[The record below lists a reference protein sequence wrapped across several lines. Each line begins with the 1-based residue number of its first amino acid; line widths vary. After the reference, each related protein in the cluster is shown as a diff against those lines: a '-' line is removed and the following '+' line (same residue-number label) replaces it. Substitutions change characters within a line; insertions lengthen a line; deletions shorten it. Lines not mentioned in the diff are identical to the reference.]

1 MVEMA
6 FKVNPGTTFY
16 KNYFATKE
24 EKAHFIEIAKQFFDK
39 YFPDEKL
46 SYVLNDRLTV
56 DLKPEL
62 LAKYESQVMKRRDP
76 YGFVIFKQRSPMNC
90 LWEDEVC
97 KNVNG
102 KKFLANQFWWADFNG
117 SGRITTELWDDEQGN
132 IYGYYSCEYATR
144 STKVPD
150 TVTQIKLSEYH
161 AAYEAYT
168 EAKKATADA
177 AATA

>member
-56 DLKPEL
+56 DLKPETASVRQSVL
-62 LAKYESQVMKRRDP
+62 LKSASIPAMTLLTMSSYP
-76 YGFVIFKQRSPMNC
+76 
-90 LWEDEVC
+90 L
-97 KNVNG
+97 
-102 KKFLANQFWWADFNG
+102 
-117 SGRITTELWDDEQGN
+117 
-132 IYGYYSCEYATR
+132 SC
-144 STKVPD
+144 
-150 TVTQIKLSEYH
+150 
-161 AAYEAYT
+161 
-168 EAKKATADA
+168 
-177 AATA
+177 

>member
-24 EKAHFIEIAKQFFDK
+24 EKTHFIEIAKQFFDK

-76 YGFVIFKQRSPMNC
+76 HGFVIFKQRSPMNC

-102 KKFLANQFWWADFNG
+102 KKFLPTSSGGPTSTVLAASLRSCGMMSREISTDIIPANMQLAAPRFQTPL
-117 SGRITTELWDDEQGN
+117 R
-132 IYGYYSCEYATR
+132 R
-144 STKVPD
+144 
-150 TVTQIKLSEYH
+150 LS
-161 AAYEAYT
+161 
-168 EAKKATADA
+168 
-177 AATA
+177 

>member
-6 FKVNPGTTFY
+6 FKVNPDTTFY
-16 KNYFATKE
+16 KNYFSTKE
-24 EKAHFIEIAKQFFDK
+24 EKAHFVEIAKQFFDK
-39 YFPDEKL
+39 YFPGEKF

-56 DLKPEL
+56 ELTPEL

-76 YGFVIFKQRSPMNC
+76 HGFVIFKQRSPMNC

-168 EAKKATADA
+168 GY
-177 AATA
+177 

>member
-76 YGFVIFKQRSPMNC
+76 HGFVIFKQRSPMNC

-102 KKFLANQFWWADFNG
+102 KKVLANQFGWTSTVLAA
-117 SGRITTELWDDEQGN
+117 SLR
-132 IYGYYSCEYATR
+132 SCGMMSREI
-144 STKVPD
+144 STDIIPANMQLAAPRFQ
-150 TVTQIKLSEYH
+150 TPLRRLS
-161 AAYEAYT
+161 
-168 EAKKATADA
+168 
-177 AATA
+177 

>member
-56 DLKPEL
+56 D
-62 LAKYESQVMKRRDP
+62 
-76 YGFVIFKQRSPMNC
+76 
-90 LWEDEVC
+90 
-97 KNVNG
+97 
-102 KKFLANQFWWADFNG
+102 
-117 SGRITTELWDDEQGN
+117 
-132 IYGYYSCEYATR
+132 
-144 STKVPD
+144 
-150 TVTQIKLSEYH
+150 
-161 AAYEAYT
+161 
-168 EAKKATADA
+168 
-177 AATA
+177 

>member
-6 FKVNPGTTFY
+6 FKVNSGTTFY

-76 YGFVIFKQRSPMNC
+76 HGFVIFKQRSPMNC
-90 LWEDEVC
+90 L
-97 KNVNG
+97 
-102 KKFLANQFWWADFNG
+102 
-117 SGRITTELWDDEQGN
+117 
-132 IYGYYSCEYATR
+132 
-144 STKVPD
+144 
-150 TVTQIKLSEYH
+150 
-161 AAYEAYT
+161 
-168 EAKKATADA
+168 
-177 AATA
+177 

>member
-46 SYVLNDRLTV
+46 SYVLNDRLTI

-76 YGFVIFKQRSPMNC
+76 HGFV
-90 LWEDEVC
+90 
-97 KNVNG
+97 
-102 KKFLANQFWWADFNG
+102 NQFWWADFNG

>member
-76 YGFVIFKQRSPMNC
+76 HGFVVMNR
-90 LWEDEVC
+90 EISTDIIPA
-97 KNVNG
+97 NMQ
-102 KKFLANQFWWADFNG
+102 LAAPRFQTPLHRLN
-117 SGRITTELWDDEQGN
+117 
-132 IYGYYSCEYATR
+132 
-144 STKVPD
+144 
-150 TVTQIKLSEYH
+150 
-161 AAYEAYT
+161 
-168 EAKKATADA
+168 
-177 AATA
+177 

>member
-76 YGFVIFKQRSPMNC
+76 YGFVIFKQCSPMNC

-161 AAYEAYT
+161 AACEAYT